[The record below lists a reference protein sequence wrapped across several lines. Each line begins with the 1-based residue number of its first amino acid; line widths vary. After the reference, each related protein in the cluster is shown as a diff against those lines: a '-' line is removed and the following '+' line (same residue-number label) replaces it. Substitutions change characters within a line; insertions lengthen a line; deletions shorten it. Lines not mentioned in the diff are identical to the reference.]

1 LKPITPLFII
11 KIYQYFNPDLTAIIS
26 INKLNYS
33 QYYSTN
39 SKFIEMK
46 NMILSLL
53 IAGSFASCSPVT
65 KIEKSWMEP
74 GAKVTPGP
82 ENKVLIIAM
91 VKDETSRRVVEDEL
105 AKRLK
110 ATSTVSYMTLTIEML
125 QAASEEAFDRMLAK
139 GNFTHI
145 LMMRLADIEK
155 ETSYVP
161 GSSMGY
167 YGGYYGYYGYGAH
180 MYTSPG
186 YYTTD
191 KNYFIETTIYSV
203 SPDKLL
209 WTGTTKT
216 VNPSKIEKAV
226 NDIADVVIAKMK
238 EDGFI
243 PKK

>member
-1 LKPITPLFII
+1 MK
-11 KIYQYFNPDLTAIIS
+11 
-26 INKLNYS
+26 KL
-33 QYYSTN
+33 
-39 SKFIEMK
+39 
-46 NMILSLL
+46 ILSLL
-53 IAGSFASCSPVT
+53 IFSSIVSCSPVT

-91 VKDETSRRVVEDEL
+91 VKDETSRRVIEDEL
-105 AKRLK
+105 AKRIK
-110 ATSTVSYMTLTIEML
+110 SSSTVSYMTLSDEML
-125 QAASEEAFDRMLAK
+125 RTANNEVLGQIITK

-161 GSSMGY
+161 GTTSMGY

-209 WTGTTKT
+209 RTATTKT

-226 NDIADVVIAKMK
+226 NEIADVVIAKMK